1 MGAEQ
6 AAYFGSMFFLGITV
20 GRFLSGFIADRVG
33 DKNMV
38 RLGIAVMVVGLV
50 MIALPVPVMVS
61 VAGIAVFGMGAAP
74 VYPSIIH
81 STPIHFGKEKS
92 QAIVGVQMAS
102 AYCGST
108 LAPPLF
114 GLVAQY
120 IHIGLYPYYMALF
133 LVVMLLMTERINK
146 REKMA

>member
-1 MGAEQ
+1 
-6 AAYFGSMFFLGITV
+6 
-20 GRFLSGFIADRVG
+20 
-33 DKNMV
+33 
-38 RLGIAVMVVGLV
+38 
-50 MIALPVPVMVS
+50 MVS
-61 VAGIAVFGMGAAP
+61 T
-74 VYPSIIH
+74 S
-81 STPIHFGKEKS
+81 SPILL
-92 QAIVGVQMAS
+92 S

-146 REKMA
+146 GEKHT